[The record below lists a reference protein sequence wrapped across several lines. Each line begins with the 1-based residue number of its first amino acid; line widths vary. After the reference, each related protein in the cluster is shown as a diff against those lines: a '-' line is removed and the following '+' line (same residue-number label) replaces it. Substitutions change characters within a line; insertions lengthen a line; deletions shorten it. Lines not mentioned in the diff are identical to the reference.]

1 MKKWIALSALVISSG
16 FISLPSYAQPQT
28 ATKAPS
34 ISAEARKAMPRVN
47 INTADAKTLDDGLI
61 GVGPAK
67 AEAIIAWRKQKG
79 PFKTIADLTAVK
91 GMGPALIERNKDRL
105 SLR

>member
-1 MKKWIALSALVISSG
+1 MKKWIVLSALVISTG
-16 FISLPSYAQPQT
+16 LVSLPSYAQPQMS
-28 ATKAPS
+28 AKAS
-34 ISAEARKAMPRVN
+34 GISTETRKAVTRIN
-47 INTADAKTLDDGLI
+47 INTADAKTLDDGLV

-67 AEAIIAWRKQKG
+67 AKAIIAWRKQKG

>member
-16 FISLPSYAQPQT
+16 FVSLPSYAQPPS
-28 ATKAPS
+28 ATKTTGMT
-34 ISAEARKAMPRVN
+34 AETRKATPRIN

-79 PFKTIADLTAVK
+79 PFKTIADLAAVK

>member
-1 MKKWIALSALVISSG
+1 MKKWIVLTAFVISSG
-16 FISLPSYAQPQT
+16 LASLPAYAAPQT
-28 ATKAPS
+28 TTKAS
-34 ISAEARKAMPRVN
+34 GMSTETRKAIPRIN
-47 INTADAKTLDDGLI
+47 INTADARALDHGLV

-79 PFKTIADLTAVK
+79 PFKSIAELTSVK
-91 GMGPALIERNKDRL
+91 GMGPALIERNKDRM

>member
-16 FISLPSYAQPQT
+16 LVSLPSYALPKTEAKTSGMT
-28 ATKAPS
+28 AET
-34 ISAEARKAMPRVN
+34 RKATPRVN
-47 INTADAKTLDDGLI
+47 INTADAKALDDGLV

-91 GMGPALIERNKDRL
+91 GMGPALVERNKDRL